1 MREDQEMAGHWR
13 LICQPSWGQRASVGL
28 TRIFFHVR
36 ACACVY
42 VSDGTG
48 GGQEE
53 ERAVM
58 DRVVEI
64 NVHVKD
70 SLPSIL
76 YPLTRFK

>member
-1 MREDQEMAGHWR
+1 MREDQEVAGHWR

-28 TRIFFHVR
+28 TRIFLHV
-36 ACACVY
+36 CACMCI
-42 VSDGTG
+42 SDGTG

-58 DRVVEI
+58 DRVVEM

-70 SLPSIL
+70 SLSSIL
-76 YPLTRFK
+76 YPLTHFK